1 MSTNPTINEFDF
13 LMRHSL
19 MAFVEYTFAE
29 LFPQTP
35 FSDSPHLAIIAAK
48 LEECAAGKCKRLII
62 CLPPRSLKSV
72 MASVAFPA
80 WVLGK
85 YPHKQII
92 CASYGQGLSDK
103 HARDTRTIM
112 TSAGY
117 QRAFATRLSKQKL
130 SVDDFM
136 TTRGGFRMATSV
148 GGVLT
153 GRGGDILIIDD
164 PMKPG
169 DAFSETLRKSVND
182 WYDNTLLSRLNNKQY
197 GIIIVVMQRLH
208 QDDLVGH
215 LLELDKWD
223 VLRFPAIAEEDEL
236 HVAETEFGPI
246 QFERKAGEVLDAQR
260 ETLETLRSL
269 QKSMGDYAFQS
280 QYQQNPTPEGGAII
294 KTDWLRYYA
303 PEERPSRFVTVVQSW
318 DTANK
323 SGELNDYSVCTT
335 WGVLDGRYYLIDV
348 LQRRL
353 DYPDLRRAVKE
364 QSDKHSPHTVVIED
378 KGSGTQLL
386 QDLRVDGV
394 FRLKAYCP
402 PPGNDKQMR
411 LFAQSAVFENGCVW
425 LPRTAPWLADYVR
438 ELTTFPGTKHD
449 DQVDST
455 TQALDYMRNNNDLE
469 IWARLGQLA
478 NQDRARRGGWI

>member
-1 MSTNPTINEFDF
+1 M
-13 LMRHSL
+13 
-19 MAFVEYTFAE
+19 
-29 LFPQTP
+29 
-35 FSDSPHLAIIAAK
+35 
-48 LEECAAGKCKRLII
+48 
-62 CLPPRSLKSV
+62 
-72 MASVAFPA
+72 
-80 WVLGK
+80 
-85 YPHKQII
+85 
-92 CASYGQGLSDK
+92 
-103 HARDTRTIM
+103 
-112 TSAGY
+112 
-117 QRAFATRLSKQKL
+117 
-130 SVDDFM
+130 
-136 TTRGGFRMATSV
+136 
-148 GGVLT
+148 
-153 GRGGDILIIDD
+153 
-164 PMKPG
+164 
-169 DAFSETLRKSVND
+169 SVND
-182 WYDNTLLSRLNNKQY
+182 WYDNTLLSRLNNKQD

-323 SGELNDYSVCTT
+323 SGEFSDYSVCTT

-348 LQRRL
+348 LRRRL

-364 QSDKHSPHTVVIED
+364 QSDKHSPNTVVIED

-411 LFAQSAVFENGCVW
+411 LYAQSAVFENGRVW

-449 DQVDST
+449 DQMDST
-455 TQALDYMRNNNDLE
+455 TQALDYMSNNNDLE

-478 NQDRARRGGWI
+478 NQDRTRRGGWI

>member
-1 MSTNPTINEFDF
+1 MNTKITINDFNF
-13 LMRHSL
+13 LMRSSL
-19 MAFVEYTFAE
+19 MAFVEYTFGE

-35 FSDSPHLAIIAAK
+35 FCDSPHLSIIAAK

-85 YPHKQII
+85 CSHKQII
-92 CASYGQGLSDK
+92 CASYGQSLSDK

-112 TSAGY
+112 ASAGY

-136 TTRGGFRMATSV
+136 TTQGGFRMATSV

-169 DAFSETLRKSVND
+169 DAFSEALRKSVND
-182 WYDNTLLSRLNNKQY
+182 WYDNTLLSRLNNKQD
-197 GIIIVVMQRLH
+197 GVIIVVMQRLH

-223 VLRFPAIAEEDEL
+223 VLSFPAIADEDEL
-236 HVAETEFGPI
+236 HTAETEFGPI
-246 QFERKAGEVLDAQR
+246 EFARKAGEVLDARR
-260 ETLETLRSL
+260 ETPATLQHLREQL
-269 QKSMGDYAFQS
+269 GEYLFQS
-280 QYQQNPTPEGGAII
+280 QYQQNPIPLGGAII
-294 KTDWLRYYA
+294 KTEWLRYYT
-303 PEERPSRFVTVVQSW
+303 PETRPTRFSTKVQSW
-318 DTANK
+318 DTANT
-323 SGELNDYSVCTT
+323 SGEFSDYSVCTT
-335 WGVLDGRYYLIDV
+335 WGVLNAQYYLLDV
-348 LQRRL
+348 FRRRL
-353 DYPDLRRAVKE
+353 QYPDLRRAVKE
-364 QSDKHSPHTVVIED
+364 LASRHSPNTILIED
-378 KGSGTQLL
+378 KGSGISLL
-386 QDLRVDGV
+386 QDLRADGV
-394 FRLKAYCP
+394 YNLKAYCP

-411 LFAQSAVFENGCVW
+411 LFAQSAVFENGRVW
-425 LPRTAPWLADYVR
+425 LLTAAPWLPDYVR
-438 ELTTFPGTKHD
+438 ELTTFPGTKYD

-455 TQALDYMRNNNDLE
+455 TQALNYMAGNNAADM
-469 IWARLGQLA
+469 WARLG
-478 NQDRARRGGWI
+478 R

>member
-1 MSTNPTINEFDF
+1 MSTNSAINDFDL

-35 FSDSPHLAIIAAK
+35 FSDSPHLAIIAGK

-85 YPHKQII
+85 FPHKQII
-92 CASYGQGLSDK
+92 CASYGQSLSDK

-117 QRAFATRLSKQKL
+117 QRAFATRLSRQKL
-130 SVDDFM
+130 
-136 TTRGGFRMATSV
+136 SV

-164 PMKPG
+164 PIKPG
-169 DAFSETLRKSVND
+169 DVFSETLRQAVND
-182 WYDNTLLSRLNNKQY
+182 WYDNTLLSRLNNKQD
-197 GIIIVVMQRLH
+197 GVIIVVMQRLH

-223 VLRFPAIAEEDEL
+223 VLSFPAIAEEDEL
-236 HVAETEFGPI
+236 HTAETEFGPI
-246 QFERKAGEVLDAQR
+246 EFARKAGEVLDARR
-260 ETLETLRSL
+260 ETPATLQQL
-269 QKSMGDYAFQS
+269 KEQLGEYLFQS
-280 QYQQNPTPEGGAII
+280 QYQQNPIPVGGAII
-294 KTDWLRYYA
+294 KTDWLRYYT
-303 PEERPSRFVTVVQSW
+303 PDTLPTRFSTKVQSW
-318 DTANK
+318 DTANT
-323 SGELNDYSVCTT
+323 SGEFSDYSVCTT
-335 WGVLDGRYYLIDV
+335 WGVLNGKYYLLDV
-348 LQRRL
+348 FRQRLQ
-353 DYPDLRRAVKE
+353 YPDLRRKVKE
-364 QSDKHSPHTVVIED
+364 LASQFSPNTILIED
-378 KGSGTQLL
+378 KGSGTALL
-386 QDLRVDGV
+386 QDLRADGV
-394 FRLKAYCP
+394 YNLKAYCP

-411 LFAQSAVFENGCVW
+411 LFAQSAVFENGRVW
-425 LPRTAPWLADYVR
+425 LPTAAPWQPDYVR
-438 ELTTFPGTKHD
+438 ELTTFPGTKYD

-455 TQALDYMRNNNDLE
+455 TQALHYMGGNNIADM
-469 IWARLGQLA
+469 WARLG
-478 NQDRARRGGWI
+478 R

>member
-1 MSTNPTINEFDF
+1 MSTNPAINEFDF

-48 LEECAAGKCKRLII
+48 LEECAADKCKRLII

-85 YPHKQII
+85 YPHKQFI

-112 TSAGY
+112 ACAGY
-117 QRAFATRLSKQKL
+117 QRAFATRLSRQKL
-130 SVDDFM
+130 SVDDFV
-136 TTRGGFRMATSV
+136 TTQGGFRMATSV
-148 GGVLT
+148 GVVLT

-182 WYDNTLLSRLNNKQY
+182 WYDNTLLSRLNNKQD
-197 GIIIVVMQRLH
+197 GVIIVVMQRLH

-215 LLELDKWD
+215 LLELNKWD
-223 VLRFPAIAEEDEL
+223 ILRFPAVAEEDETY
-236 HVAETEFGPI
+236 VAETEFGQI
-246 QFERKAGEVLDAQR
+246 RFERKAGEVLDQQR
-260 ETLETLRSL
+260 ETFETLQQLR
-269 QKSMGDYAFQS
+269 QQMGDYAFQS
-280 QYQQNPTPEGGAII
+280 QYQQNPIPVGGAIV
-294 KTDWLRYYA
+294 KTDWLRYCT
-303 PEERPSRFVTVVQSW
+303 PEELPSRFSTIIQSW

-323 SGELNDYSVCTT
+323 SGQLNDYSVCTT
-335 WGVLDGRYYLIDV
+335 WGSFNGQYYLLDV
-348 LQRRL
+348 FRRRL

-364 QSDKHSPHTVVIED
+364 LSGRYSPHAVVIED

-386 QDLRVDGV
+386 QDLRVDGL

-411 LFAQSAVFENGCVW
+411 LFGQSAVFENGRVW
-425 LPRTAPWLADYVR
+425 LPKAASWLADYVR
-438 ELTTFPGTKHD
+438 ELTTFPGTKYD

-455 TQALDYMRNNNDLE
+455 TQALDYMSRNNSLD
-469 IWARLGQLA
+469 IWVRLG
-478 NQDRARRGGWI
+478 RAS

>member
-1 MSTNPTINEFDF
+1 MSTNPAINEFDL

-80 WVLGK
+80 WALAK
-85 YPHKQII
+85 YPHLQII
-92 CASYGQGLSDK
+92 CASYGQAISDK

-112 TSAGY
+112 ASAGY

-136 TTRGGFRMATSV
+136 TTQGGFRMATSV

-182 WYDNTLLSRLNNKQY
+182 WYDNTLLSRLNNKQE
-197 GIIIVVMQRLH
+197 GVIIVVMQRLH

-223 VLRFPAIAEEDEL
+223 ILRFPAIAEEDEL
-236 HVAETEFGPI
+236 HVAEAEFGQI
-246 QFERKAGEVLDAQR
+246 QFERKVGEVLDKQR
-260 ETLETLRSL
+260 ETLETLQRL
-269 QKSMGDYAFQS
+269 RQQMGDYAFQS
-280 QYQQNPTPEGGAII
+280 QYQQNPIPAGGAII
-294 KTDWLRYYA
+294 KTSWLRYCT
-303 PEERPSRFVTVVQSW
+303 PEERPSRFSTIIQSW

-323 SGELNDYSVCTT
+323 SGELNDYSVCPT
-335 WGVLDGRYYLIDV
+335 WGSFNSQYYLLDV
-348 LQRRL
+348 FRRRL

-364 QSDKHSPHTVVIED
+364 LSGRYSPHAVVIED

-386 QDLRVDGV
+386 QDLRADGL

-411 LFAQSAVFENGCVW
+411 LFAQSAVLENGRVW
-425 LPRTAPWLADYVR
+425 LPTAAPWLADYVR
-438 ELTTFPGTKHD
+438 ELTTFPGTKYD

-455 TQALDYMRNNNDLE
+455 TQR
-469 IWARLGQLA
+469 
-478 NQDRARRGGWI
+478 WIT

>member
-1 MSTNPTINEFDF
+1 MNLIF

-80 WVLGK
+80 WALAK
-85 YPHKQII
+85 YPYLQII

-112 TSAGY
+112 ASAGY
-117 QRAFATRLSKQKL
+117 QRAFATRLCKQKL

-169 DAFSETLRKSVND
+169 DAFSETLRKSAND
-182 WYDNTLLSRLNNKQY
+182 WYDNTLLSRLNNKQD
-197 GIIIVVMQRLH
+197 GVIIVVMQRLH

-215 LLELDKWD
+215 CSSWTSGTSSVFPLLQRKTNCMSRRPRSAKWSLDVKPVRCWIHSGRR
-223 VLRFPAIAEEDEL
+223 LKL
-236 HVAETEFGPI
+236 CS
-246 QFERKAGEVLDAQR
+246 
-260 ETLETLRSL
+260 SL
-269 QKSMGDYAFQS
+269 NNRWATM
-280 QYQQNPTPEGGAII
+280 
-294 KTDWLRYYA
+294 
-303 PEERPSRFVTVVQSW
+303 PSRVNT
-318 DTANK
+318 NRI
-323 SGELNDYSVCTT
+323 
-335 WGVLDGRYYLIDV
+335 RY
-348 LQRRL
+348 RW
-353 DYPDLRRAVKE
+353 A
-364 QSDKHSPHTVVIED
+364 
-378 KGSGTQLL
+378 
-386 QDLRVDGV
+386 
-394 FRLKAYCP
+394 
-402 PPGNDKQMR
+402 
-411 LFAQSAVFENGCVW
+411 
-425 LPRTAPWLADYVR
+425 AP
-438 ELTTFPGTKHD
+438 
-449 DQVDST
+449 S
-455 TQALDYMRNNNDLE
+455 
-469 IWARLGQLA
+469 
-478 NQDRARRGGWI
+478 

>member
-1 MSTNPTINEFDF
+1 MSTNPGTSEFDF

-48 LEECAAGKCKRLII
+48 LEECVAGKCKRLII

-72 MASVAFPA
+72 IASVAFPA
-80 WVLGK
+80 WLLGK
-85 YPHKQII
+85 CPYKQII
-92 CASYGQGLSDK
+92 CASYGQSLSDK

-112 TSAGY
+112 ASSPY
-117 QRAFATRLSKQKL
+117 HRAFATRLSKQKL

-136 TTRGGFRMATSV
+136 TTQGGFRMATSV

-153 GRGGDILIIDD
+153 GRGGDFLIIDD

-169 DAFSETLRKSVND
+169 DAFSEALRKSVND
-182 WYDNTLLSRLNNKQY
+182 WYDNTLLSRLNNKQD

-215 LLELDKWD
+215 LLELDNWE

-236 HVAETEFGPI
+236 HIAETKFGEI
-246 QFERKAGEVLDAQR
+246 QFERKAGEVLDQQR
-260 ETLETLRSL
+260 ETLETLQQLR
-269 QKSMGDYAFQS
+269 QQMGDYAFQS
-280 QYQQNPTPEGGAII
+280 QYQQNPIPVGGAII
-294 KTDWLRYYA
+294 KTDWLRYYT
-303 PEERPSRFVTVVQSW
+303 PEERPSRFSTVIQSW

-323 SGELNDYSVCTT
+323 SGEFNDYSVCTT
-335 WGVLDGRYYLIDV
+335 WGVLNGRYYLLDV
-348 LQRRL
+348 LRRRL
-353 DYPDLRRAVKE
+353 EYPDLRRSVKE
-364 QSDKHSPHTVVIED
+364 LAGKHSPNAVVIED

-394 FRLKAYCP
+394 FRLKGCCP

-411 LFAQSAVFENGCVW
+411 LYAQSAVFENGRIW
-425 LPRTAPWLADYVR
+425 LPKAATWLADYVR
-438 ELTTFPGTKHD
+438 ELTTFPGTKYD

-455 TQALDYMRNNNDLE
+455 TQALNYMSKNNALE
-469 IWARLGQLA
+469 IWARLAGK
-478 NQDRARRGGWI
+478 